1 MYRSD
6 AATFLVPKRN
16 LGSPADVAVMNWGKG
31 LAQHSTRRWGQKEG
45 TQFLLESWILGS
57 HKGRGLG
64 FSPVLHLASL
74 KEDTVIYVMMLW
86 LQMLCYCGSRWPPL
100 SKLWSWELS
109 VSSPTRNEAGLSL
122 NITCIWCGLSK
133 CLHPT
138 QCHFHWFRWLALK
151 KGKTFLV
158 LHYQQIQCTLRD
170 SVVLWVLA
178 TQSWVQEHQYLGR
191 QDLQVTSVHIW
202 IWETL
207 LTKPSPFQVR
217 VRPRKSM
224 KLF

>member
-1 MYRSD
+1 MVRVEPSAHLRLWLFLPAILIPACDSYSLASCLMYRSD

-138 QCHFHWFRWLALK
+138 QCHLPL
-151 KGKTFLV
+151 
-158 LHYQQIQCTLRD
+158 I
-170 SVVLWVLA
+170 
-178 TQSWVQEHQYLGR
+178 
-191 QDLQVTSVHIW
+191 
-202 IWETL
+202 
-207 LTKPSPFQVR
+207 
-217 VRPRKSM
+217 
-224 KLF
+224 